1 VTGWKSSC
9 SDCTFASPRRYAP
22 ERVELTQER
31 GAEYVRLRAV
41 IEQVLRDLGSA

>member
-1 VTGWKSSC
+1 
-9 SDCTFASPRRYAP
+9 
-22 ERVELTQER
+22 VELTQER